1 MLCSNRA
8 FHPPKFLLV
17 PGLGAP
23 CLPLPVRSLGLSDTL
38 QALKSGRLQ
47 ALKSGRLQPDPIFP
61 PDRPLLP
68 PFLSL
73 SHKQL
78 LEAIAVCGVRVAVD
92 FISQPVFRVVPG

>member
-1 MLCSNRA
+1 MLQ
-8 FHPPKFLLV
+8 
-17 PGLGAP
+17 
-23 CLPLPVRSLGLSDTL
+23 T
-38 QALKSGRLQ
+38 LKSG
-47 ALKSGRLQPDPIFP
+47 GLQPDPIFP

-92 FISQPVFRVVPG
+92 FISQPVFRVVPRVKLSRRLTEE

>member
-23 CLPLPVRSLGLSDTL
+23 CLPLPVRSLGLSDT
-38 QALKSGRLQ
+38 LQ